1 MNSPLVTDPEEEMRL
16 LKDRVRQLE
25 LQNKQLRKN
34 QRSPVDTTSS
44 KERKQSRNMS
54 MSDND
59 KSSKESSL
67 EDLGIIDVDRLLE
80 NDDDETWLCDPS
92 ERPWPIADASE
103 AKELVN
109 TRISLASK
117 LDEISQCPSR
127 TFDSRTFTRPRRKLR
142 PALDWNALPTISAA
156 ENGAPTAD
164 HDTPRG
170 VSPAREAPPPV
181 APPPEAVAVPLA
193 SVNVH
198 EIVRLQGESLRLSS
212 PMCSPKRGSGELGGR
227 RSSAADKVPPTS
239 GLPTGCTT
247 STRPSDP
254 CREDSP
260 SDGDGLARVPLDG
273 GARAATPPTPD
284 LGGSA
289 ASSPYGSNSSLHH
302 VSLLPSKGATRR
314 SLPNLSRVLN
324 GLGSHPSSAVTGQ
337 QATLGTPRSRLAVP
351 TQHEV
356 PGRSALPAPRPTRS
370 RSSSVASTGLPAASP
385 LPRGGRRSEQ
395 FPPRPEQA
403 ETTPLR
409 LSLAPRNATP
419 ATQPRSGLPRPS
431 RIPPPTKRSGIPALA
446 SNAAATLRFA
456 EADDDWSDGCY

>member
-156 ENGAPTAD
+156 ENGAPAAD

-212 PMCSPKRGSGELGGR
+212 PMCSPKRGSGESGGR
-227 RSSAADKVPPTS
+227 RSSAADKVLPTS

-247 STRPSDP
+247 GARPSDP
-254 CREDSP
+254 RREDSP

-302 VSLLPSKGATRR
+302 VSLLPSK
-314 SLPNLSRVLN
+314 
-324 GLGSHPSSAVTGQ
+324 VTGQ
-337 QATLGTPRSRLAVP
+337 QATLGAPRSRLAVP

-395 FPPRPEQA
+395 FPPRPEQT

>member
-117 LDEISQCPSR
+117 LDEISQLASRAQELRDMLARVRHPGPSR

-156 ENGAPTAD
+156 ENGAPAAD

-170 VSPAREAPPPV
+170 VSPVREAPPPV
-181 APPPEAVAVPLA
+181 APPPEAAAVPLA

-212 PMCSPKRGSGELGGR
+212 PMCSPKRGSGESGGR
-227 RSSAADKVPPTS
+227 RSSAADKAPPTS

-247 STRPSDP
+247 GARPSDP
-254 CREDSP
+254 RREDSP
-260 SDGDGLARVPLDG
+260 SDGDGLSRVPLDG

-324 GLGSHPSSAVTGQ
+324 GLGSHPGSAVTGQ
-337 QATLGTPRSRLAVP
+337 QATLGAPRSRLAVP

-395 FPPRPEQA
+395 FPPRPEQT

-409 LSLAPRNATP
+409 LSLAPRNTTP

-431 RIPPPTKRSGIPALA
+431 RIPPPTKR
-446 SNAAATLRFA
+446 F
-456 EADDDWSDGCY
+456 

>member
-1 MNSPLVTDPEEEMRL
+1 MNSALATDPEEEMRL
-16 LKDRVRQLE
+16 LKDKVRQLE
-25 LQNKQLRKN
+25 LQNRQLRKN
-34 QRSPVDTTSS
+34 QRSPVDATT
-44 KERKQSRNMS
+44 KERKQSRNLS

-67 EDLGIIDVDRLLE
+67 EDLGIIDVDRLLGD

-92 ERPWPIADASE
+92 EQPWPRADGSE

-156 ENGAPTAD
+156 ENGAPATDPETTQGGSPVHVAS
-164 HDTPRG
+164 PPVVPQLEG
-170 VSPAREAPPPV
+170 VS
-181 APPPEAVAVPLA
+181 VPLA
-193 SVNVH
+193 PVSVH

-212 PMCSPKRGSGELGGR
+212 PVCSPKKGSECINGVLLYSGSSPDQACDASVRGRLAQCLS
-227 RSSAADKVPPTS
+227 PPAT
-239 GLPTGCTT
+239 
-247 STRPSDP
+247 
-254 CREDSP
+254 
-260 SDGDGLARVPLDG
+260 G

-284 LGGSA
+284 PGGST
-289 ASSPYGSNSSLHH
+289 ASSPYGSNSSLHRM
-302 VSLLPSKGATRR
+302 SQLPSKGATRR

-324 GLGSHPSSAVTGQ
+324 GLGSHPAPVATTTGQ
-337 QATLGTPRSRLAVP
+337 QAAMGTPRSRLAVP

-356 PGRSALPAPRPTRS
+356 PGRSALPVPRPSRS
-370 RSSSVASTGLPAASP
+370 RSSSLAAPGPPVAAPHP
-385 LPRGGRRSEQ
+385 KGGRRSDE
-395 FPPRPEQA
+395 FPPRPEHT
-403 ETTPLR
+403 ETPPR
-409 LSLAPRNATP
+409 LSLPTRVTTP

-431 RIPPPTKRSGIPALA
+431 RIPPPTKKRSGIPALA
-446 SNAAATLRFA
+446 TNAATTLRFA